1 MFLRHDSLYICVFMF
16 FDRDV
21 KNVIKQI
28 KNVKNVFYSEKIK
41 NVIKNVLL
49 IAGYR

>member
-1 MFLRHDSLYICVFMF
+1 MLRERKRVVHALVFN
-16 FDRDV
+16 RDV

-41 NVIKNVLL
+41 TL
-49 IAGYR
+49 

>member
-1 MFLRHDSLYICVFMF
+1 MLRERKRVVHALVFN
-16 FDRDV
+16 RDV

-28 KNVKNVFYSEKIK
+28 KNVKKRFLFRKNK